1 MLFTALILD
10 RESNCSMDSSD
21 WAEEVEEEFRTR
33 ADSCASI
40 SSDQVGNTQSLLCTE
55 VFVKPKAGACTKV
68 VFSISLF

>member
-40 SSDQVGNTQSLLCTE
+40 SSDQVGITVNMVTSDSHRGL
-55 VFVKPKAGACTKV
+55 
-68 VFSISLF
+68 